1 MTVKQAHTV
10 TSSPPVSFHSHTLS
24 QFYFTVT
31 SPFTVTL
38 FLPVFISQ
46 SHPLL
51 SLLFHTHN
59 LTLSSC
65 FYFTLTPSA
74 AFFILHSH
82 PLLPFLFH
90 THTLCSCSYFTVTL
104 SLLVI
109 LIDWLI
115 FFPSAVK
122 AFLKTKSR
130 VYPLWPVVTS
140 VSSYSVQPKLPLTTT
155 ALILPTSSSTK
166 DFIQS
171 VSLHQP
177 SLIFS

>member
-74 AFFILHSH
+74 AFFYFTLPPSAAIFISHSH
-82 PLLPFLFH
+82 PLLLFLFH
-90 THTLCSCSYFTVTL
+90 SHTLSSCYL
-104 SLLVI
+104 
-109 LIDWLI
+109 DWLADFLPI
-115 FFPSAVK
+115 SSEGFFKNQKQSLPSLTSCNLC
-122 AFLKTKSR
+122 FL
-130 VYPLWPVVTS
+130 LF
-140 VSSYSVQPKLPLTTT
+140 
-155 ALILPTSSSTK
+155 SST
-166 DFIQS
+166 QTS
-171 VSLHQP
+171 PHYHCSHPPHL
-177 SLIFS
+177 